1 MKNCSARILTI
12 GPLALVLA
20 VPSVVRAEDVYPRIF
35 VGGVSGV
42 AALAIPEN
50 STKYRA
56 NGGGLYIHQSGWKLE
71 KLDAAQQ
78 VATLANFAGRD
89 VVVEVGGN
97 KEHCLWYRDRMQK
110 RGVRAKFITMNVF
123 SKAQVPT
130 AKEWTDTIAFCRTKG
145 VDPRTKILATFEYPN
160 FQKHKYTLGQN
171 KVSQRADFQKI
182 IAASGGLLIDVP
194 PKIFDTYID
203 AYRAWV
209 IDAIQWTR
217 AHGYMAVVLISPNTS
232 GTSYPAHV
240 EDFVAELHD
249 AGALPNVFAVENYSS
264 KDPLEYPNPVGSEDL
279 PKTQLGQAYA
289 LQTQYL
295 PALLGRPDHDGD
307 GKTATQEA
315 ALHRSNYD
323 PSDLAFRFDAAANL
337 EGWAGTHVSGLVV
350 SGGSL
355 RGKAATADPR
365 VSRGD
370 VYFDGGQ
377 TTNLLI
383 KLKASHAGS
392 VQVYWATDNKP
403 ISGTN
408 VKQAGYG
415 SAGAWKV
422 LDIPMADHPNW
433 RNRSISALR
442 IDPISVANANFEI
455 DWILGSD
462 GDADHDTIPD
472 SVEGFIDTNADGV
485 EDALDDDSDGDG
497 LKDGREQVTGRD
509 RLVASD
515 MYFGGATSLA
525 GSAEGWTPTNIKDF
539 QPGSGWLLRGT
550 STTGDPQIKHRDF
563 HFAGS
568 QVTKIQVYL
577 KADKAFAVQM
587 YWGIK
592 GDDIFTASRV
602 RNTNYT
608 TPGNWQLVTFDMSAN
623 VAWTKEVIQS
633 IRIDPTSLANQSFEI
648 GYIQANP

>member
-1 MKNCSARILTI
+1 MKHRTTHTLTT
-12 GPLALVLA
+12 GSLLLVLTTSSA
-20 VPSVVRAEDVYPRIF
+20 AQAEEVYPRILA
-35 VGGVSGV
+35 GGVSGSE
-42 AALAIPEN
+42 ALAIPEN
-50 STKYRA
+50 SDKYRA
-56 NGGGLYIHQSGWKLE
+56 NGGGLYIHAMGWSPLE
-71 KLDAAQQ
+71 EAQR
-78 VATLANFAGRD
+78 VATLANFAGND
-89 VVVEVGGN
+89 VAVEIGFTTAY
-97 KEHCLWYRDRMQK
+97 CTWYRDKVQK
-110 RGVRAKFITMNVF
+110 RGVRAKFITMNAF
-123 SKAQVPT
+123 SKARVPT
-130 AKEWTDTIAFCRTKG
+130 VSEWTDMIAYCRKKG
-145 VDPRTKILATFEYPN
+145 VDPRTKILATFEYAN
-160 FQKHKYTLGQN
+160 FSTHEETLAQN
-171 KVSQRADFQKI
+171 KVSQRSDFQQI

-194 PKIFDTYID
+194 PRIFDTYVD

-209 IDAIQWTR
+209 LDAIQWTR
-217 AHGYMAVVLISPNTS
+217 AHGHMAVVLMSPNSS
-232 GTSYPAHV
+232 GTAYPDYV
-240 EDFVAELHD
+240 EAFVAELHD
-249 AGALPNVFAVENYSS
+249 AGALPNVFAVANYSS
-264 KDPLEYPNPVGSEDL
+264 AEPPEYLNPVGSEDL
-279 PKTQLGQAYA
+279 PLTQLGQAYA

-295 PALLGRPDHDGD
+295 PALLGRPDRDGD
-307 GKTATQEA
+307 GKTAAQEA

-323 PSDLAFRFDAAANL
+323 ASDFAFGFDAAANL
-337 EGWAGTHVSGLVV
+337 EGWSGTHVSGLVV

-355 RGKAATADPR
+355 RGKTTTADAR

-403 ISGTN
+403 ISASN

-422 LDIPMADHPNW
+422 LNIPMADHENW
-433 RNRSISALR
+433 KNRSISALR
-442 IDPISVANANFEI
+442 IDPISIANASFEI

-472 SVEGFIDTNADGV
+472 SVEGFVDTNEDGV

-509 RLVASD
+509 HLLASD

-525 GSAEGWTPTNIKDF
+525 GSAEGWIPTNIKDF
-539 QPGSGWLLRGT
+539 KPGSGWLLRGT
-550 STTGDPQIKHRDF
+550 STTGDPQIKHRGF

-568 QVTKIQVYL
+568 QVNKIQVYL

-587 YWGIK
+587 FWGIE
-592 GDDIFTASRV
+592 GDDTFTANRV
-602 RNTNYT
+602 RNANYT
-608 TPGNWQLVTFDMSAN
+608 TPGSWQLVTFDMSAN

-633 IRIDPTSLANQSFEI
+633 IRIDPTNLANQSFEI
-648 GYIQANP
+648 GHIQANP